1 MSTFNRR
8 TVLQGGAAFWLAAS
22 LPAVA
27 LAESRQPLSFLAL
40 GDWGRQG
47 GRDQTAVAAAMATAA
62 DEVGSR
68 FVLSVGDNFY
78 PAGVQSVNDPHWK
91 ESFEDVYAA
100 ASLQTPWYVALGNH
114 DYRGKPKA
122 QIAYSARSERWN
134 MPHRYFRVQSA
145 ALPADVDVFVLD
157 TTPLAEDL
165 GEAVMRL
172 SWGHVSLPNPGRQ
185 LAWLDSQL
193 AQSRATW
200 KVVVGHHPIR
210 SGGKHGGS
218 PALAQRL
225 EPILERHGVQ
235 AYLCGHDHALQH
247 IQVDG
252 THHICTGAGSSA
264 GEVTPVAGTRFAA
277 AQPGFA
283 VFTLE
288 AGAMRMAF
296 RGADGATLYETSLA
310 QQKT

>member
-8 TVLQGGAAFWLAAS
+8 TVLQGGAAVWLAAS
-22 LPAVA
+22 VPAVA
-27 LAESRQPLSFLAL
+27 LAQSRQPLSFLAL

-47 GRDQTAVAAAMATAA
+47 GRDQIAVAAAMAAAA

-78 PAGVQSVNDPHWK
+78 PAGVQSVSDSHWK

-122 QIAYSARSERWN
+122 QIAYTAKSARWN

-172 SWGHVSLPNPGRQ
+172 SWGHISLPNPGRQ

-200 KVVVGHHPIR
+200 KVVVGHHPVR

-218 PALAQRL
+218 PALAQLL

-235 AYLCGHDHALQH
+235 IYLCGHDHALQH
-247 IQVDG
+247 IQIND

-264 GEVTPVAGTRFAA
+264 GQVTPVPGTRFAA

-283 VFTLE
+283 VFTLD

-310 QQKT
+310 QRKT